1 MSVETGQRRIDPTPY
16 DLAYLAGY
24 LDGEGCFMFQ
34 ERTATVSVS
43 TTYPHILHWIKSL
56 FHGTIALKHPRQG
69 HKRAAY
75 SWRIYGSNAERLCNM
90 VLPYLKEKR
99 RQAELV
105 LQAKGSSANSEAR
118 KAAQDELKKLKR
130 INYE

>member
-1 MSVETGQRRIDPTPY
+1 
-16 DLAYLAGY
+16 LAYLAGY

-34 ERTATVSVS
+34 ERTAAVCVS

-56 FHGTIALKHPRQG
+56 FYGTVALKNQMNGRN
-69 HKRAAY
+69 RAAY
-75 SWRIYGSNAERLCNM
+75 SWRVYGSNAERVCRM
-90 VLPYLKEKR
+90 VLPYLKEKK

-105 LQAKGSSANSEAR
+105 LQARQATANSELR
-118 KAAQDELKKLKR
+118 KAAEEELKALKR